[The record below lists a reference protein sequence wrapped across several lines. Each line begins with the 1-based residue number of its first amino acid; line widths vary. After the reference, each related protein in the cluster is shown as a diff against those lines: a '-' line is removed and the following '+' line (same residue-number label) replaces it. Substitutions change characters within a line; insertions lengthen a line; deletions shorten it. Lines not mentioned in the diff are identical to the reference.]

1 MIQVLRVEGWKSR
14 RVGSVTFY
22 KCPLCGD
29 YYDLLTPNPKGL
41 AQCFACNKSSA
52 ETTFVRIKKKTVIAR
67 CAHCG
72 TEVPFVPSAV
82 GLIGPMCSDFAC
94 SNYVAVCYGKAFL
107 EPRTVLDTRWNP
119 GLQSRGERISAGLLF
134 APCRSKKDQTILRLL
149 QVLAKQDDE
158 RFKFG
163 DPNEFRSALCF
174 DRRQRRY
181 LGFLVWT
188 ESKTAVLH
196 QLFVVRDERRKGIA
210 SKMVNFWIDNYAK
223 RLGERFG
230 IEGPNEAA
238 LKLHVK
244 LGHIKIRGSDAIGV
258 NCHFVP
264 TF

>member
-14 RVGSVTFY
+14 RLGSVTFY
-22 KCPLCGD
+22 KCALCGD
-29 YYDLLTPNPKGL
+29 CYDLLTPDQRGL
-41 AQCFACNKSSA
+41 AHCFACNKSSP
-52 ETTFVRIKKKTVIAR
+52 ETTFARIKRKTVIAR
-67 CAHCG
+67 CAHCDA
-72 TEVPFVPSAV
+72 EVSFVPSTM

-94 SNYVAVCYGKAFL
+94 SNYLAVAFGKAFL
-107 EPRTVLDTRWNP
+107 EPRTVLDPNWN
-119 GLQSRGERISAGLLF
+119 RGIRGRAQRVSAGLLF
-134 APCRSKKDQTILRLL
+134 ARGRSKKDQTVLQML

-163 DPNEFRSALCF
+163 DPNEFQSALCF
-174 DRRQRRY
+174 DARRRKY
-181 LGFLVWT
+181 LGFLIWT
-188 ESKTAVLH
+188 ESNTAVLH

-210 SKMVNFWIDNYAK
+210 SKMVTFWIENYAK

-258 NCHFVP
+258 KCHFVR